1 MVQKLQG
8 VIDVFCKRCGSKI
21 NEETASCEMCGAP
34 AASASYASPPP
45 PSNNR
50 APRSAPAGP
59 SSIPRGPRGSF
70 DFNAF
75 LGFEMMV
82 TPVIWKILYMVSAG
96 LLLIGTVI
104 SALISLFGAFGGMA
118 IGAGAFF
125 AGMAIF
131 IGTIIGGIIAQVML
145 RIFFETVILQFSI
158 YRELKEIRNNTGKLL
173 R

>member
-1 MVQKLQG
+1 
-8 VIDVFCKRCGSKI
+8 
-21 NEETASCEMCGAP
+21 
-34 AASASYASPPP
+34 
-45 PSNNR
+45 
-50 APRSAPAGP
+50 
-59 SSIPRGPRGSF
+59 
-70 DFNAF
+70 
-75 LGFEMMV
+75 MMV